1 MEADDEN
8 NSNQDLDSMEDLDDG
23 GAPDSEGMDVA
34 ADDLDG
40 DCFNLKLG

>member
-23 GAPDSEGMDVA
+23 CAPDSE
-34 ADDLDG
+34 DG
-40 DCFNLKLG
+40 RHGGRFG